1 MIRISAS
8 APGKILLCGEYAVL
22 DGAPSLC
29 VAVNRRAS
37 VLIQQNE
44 RGEHSVRS
52 PGFADG
58 SYRFSIDPGGGFNW
72 NAGGEALPD
81 FSILERV
88 WPAQARQSSPSVD
101 LVLDTGA
108 FVEPGGGRKLGLGAS
123 AALTVALVGALAR
136 LQNTTTEL
144 DAMIE
149 AHQQF
154 QGGSGSG
161 ADVASAFSGGVIE
174 YRRRETA
181 FVRPMTWRNDLE
193 YAVLW
198 SGQSVSTVQKL
209 SQLAASKAD
218 TGSRA
223 DLGRASSEI
232 INAWDKAGAEAIIS
246 LFDRYTKTLAVFSDD
261 HGLGIFDAG
270 HAELVDLALSCGV
283 VYKPCGAGGGDIGM
297 ALSAD
302 REAIDRFLADADSHG
317 FTQLELRIDDNGLN
331 VGSI

>member
-8 APGKILLCGEYAVL
+8 APGKIVLCGEYAVL
-22 DGAPSLC
+22 DGAPSMC

-72 NAGGEALPD
+72 NAGGEQLPD
-81 FSILERV
+81 FSLLEHV
-88 WPAQARQSSPSVD
+88 WPAQARASSPSID

-108 FVEPGGGRKLGLGAS
+108 FVEAGGGRKLGLGAS
-123 AALTVALVGALAR
+123 AALTVALVAALAR
-136 LQNTTTEL
+136 LQDKTAEL

-161 ADVASAFSGGVIE
+161 VDVATAFSGGVIE
-174 YRRRETA
+174 YRRGETA
-181 FVRPMTWRNDLE
+181 FVKPMTWRSDLE

-198 SGQSVSTVQKL
+198 SGQSASTVQKL
-209 SQLAASKAD
+209 SQLAASRAS
-218 TGSRA
+218 TGSRE

-232 INAWDKAGAEAIIS
+232 INAWDNADAEEIIS
-246 LFDRYTKTLAVFSDD
+246 LFDRYTKVLAAFNDD

-270 HAELVDLALSCGV
+270 HGELVDLALTRGV
-283 VYKPCGAGGGDIGM
+283 VYKPCGAGGGDIGI
-297 ALSAD
+297 ALSVD
-302 REAIDRFLADADSHG
+302 REALDRFLADADARG
-317 FTQLELRIDDNGLN
+317 FTQLELLIDDNGLN
-331 VGSI
+331 VGST